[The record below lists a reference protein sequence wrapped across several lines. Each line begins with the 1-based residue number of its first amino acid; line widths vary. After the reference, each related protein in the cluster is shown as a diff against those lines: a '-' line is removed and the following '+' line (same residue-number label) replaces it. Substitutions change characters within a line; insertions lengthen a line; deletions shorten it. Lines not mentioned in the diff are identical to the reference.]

1 MESDVYQICSKYESE
16 HWWFVARRAIVQK
29 ALNFYFK
36 NPDNVNSKILE
47 VGAGSGGNLE
57 MLSAYGNVFALE
69 MDEKSC
75 QLAQNRN
82 IGEVKQGK
90 LPNQFPFDK
99 TFDLICM
106 LDVLEH
112 IENDLETL
120 CIIKKKLNTTG
131 KLVITVP
138 AYQWLWSQHDVVA
151 QHYRR
156 YNRKSLTQLITQSG
170 LTLKYITYFNTWL
183 FPAIASVR
191 LVNNVLGIKEGSD
204 LSLPT
209 KGINNSLKT
218 IFASERFFLPKITFP
233 FGVSLMAVLENK

>member
-1 MESDVYQICSKYESE
+1 MQSDIYQICSKFESE

-29 ALNFYFK
+29 AIDFYFK
-36 NPDNVNSKILE
+36 NPNDMTSKILE

-75 QLAQNRN
+75 QFAQNRN
-82 IGEVKQGK
+82 IGEVMLGK
-90 LPNQFPFDK
+90 LPDQFPFDN

-112 IENDLETL
+112 IEDDFETL
-120 CIIKKKLNTTG
+120 CIIKEKLNATG

-156 YNRKSLTQLITQSG
+156 YNRKSLTEVITQSG
-170 LTLKYITYFNTWL
+170 LKVKYMTYFNTFL
-183 FPAIASVR
+183 FPVVASVR
-191 LVNNVLGIKEGSD
+191 LVNNVLGKNESSD
-204 LSLPT
+204 LSLPI
-209 KGINNSLKT
+209 KGVNNGLKT
-218 IFASERFFLPKITFP
+218 IFASERFFFPKITFP
-233 FGVSLMAVLENK
+233 FGVSLLAVLENI